1 MQVNQTG
8 TDNFF
13 YLNSTISEKML
24 NEENTGFLFKFS
36 TVLIFL
42 LNKMKSFV
50 LSFSHINAPES
61 KLNTAVKML
70 KVN

>member
-36 TVLIFL
+36 SPHFFAKQNEAFCSII
-42 LNKMKSFV
+42 
-50 LSFSHINAPES
+50 FSH
-61 KLNTAVKML
+61 KCT
-70 KVN
+70 